1 MFLSFLVLIFIL
13 IPTLL
18 LGRCLFLVLNLV
30 FTTALLLFF
39 IIIDYFFIIIFY
51 AALLLGCLW
60 MLENHRWRDGDAGEK
75 KLSHLMFF
83 LLKWQDGWWVENI
96 WLDAFPV
103 QKAMLMI
110 KNLSS
115 SPTPSNVQ
123 FLLKGI
129 PPQKKFSRPNLLFY
143 SNEVS

>member
-39 IIIDYFFIIIFY
+39 IIIFDYFFMIFY

-75 KLSHLMFF
+75 KLEETISLDVFPFKMARWLVSGKHL
-83 LLKWQDGWWVENI
+83 
-96 WLDAFPV
+96 
-103 QKAMLMI
+103 
-110 KNLSS
+110 
-115 SPTPSNVQ
+115 T
-123 FLLKGI
+123 
-129 PPQKKFSRPNLLFY
+129 
-143 SNEVS
+143 